1 MLSFMFLL
9 LLPRHSLSV
18 LVISLISFSKLTHT
32 TFHLNLPTNCSIS
45 ARFVQF
51 PAPFCY
57 SPHHLLSAHPSS
69 ILLHYIFPR
78 RFPLST
84 LLTTQS
90 KLPPL
95 SHKLSS
101 FYSNYIISA
110 TFTLNHHSF
119 LNFANIQP
127 HFYSHPLHHLFILLF
142 LIFCNIS

>member
-1 MLSFMFLL
+1 MSLL
-9 LLPRHSLSV
+9 TRHSLPT
-18 LVISLISFSKLTHT
+18 LNDYVISLPSFFKLTHT
-32 TFHLNLPTNCSIS
+32 TFYPNLSTKLLHSV
-45 ARFVQF
+45 RFVQF
-51 PAPFCY
+51 PVPFCY

-127 HFYSHPLHHLFILLF
+127 HFYS
-142 LIFCNIS
+142 N